1 MPGTIKGPA
10 GRQRPSYRWG
20 GRLLATLL
28 LSFLVMGGVANA
40 AQPMNE
46 HCPVTPEEPA
56 ESHLTL
62 DFEGR
67 TIGFCCRDC
76 IRKFRDNPEAYRA
89 NLPPVSAVASP
100 TPSVDHAHAHSPN
113 SSSGVIDRGLR
124 FAGNLHVLA
133 VHFPIALILLAIL
146 LEGIGWKWNAR
157 QLFFSA
163 RLNFNFGVAG
173 AVVAATL
180 GWVAAANS
188 HYTGDAAT
196 ILEWH
201 RWLGLAVS
209 LLSLIGIMSLL
220 AEKRGKPM
228 GTISYRLI
236 LALLTIIIPVTAH
249 LGGTLIYG
257 PSHLIP

>member
-1 MPGTIKGPA
+1 MPGTIKSPA
-10 GRQRPSYRWG
+10 CGQRPSHCWG
-20 GRLLATLL
+20 GRLFATLL
-28 LSFLVMGGVANA
+28 LSFLVIGGVANA
-40 AQPMNE
+40 APPINAQ
-46 HCPVTPEEPA
+46 CPVTPEEPA

-76 IRKFRDNPEAYRA
+76 MRKFRDNPEAYRA

-100 TPSVDHAHAHSPN
+100 IPSAENAHAHSPS

-124 FAGNLHVLA
+124 FTGNLHVLA

-146 LEGIGWKWNAR
+146 LEGIGWKWNAQ
-157 QLFFSA
+157 QLLFTA
-163 RLNFNFGVAG
+163 RLNFTFGAAG
-173 AVVAATL
+173 AVIAATL

-201 RWLGLAVS
+201 RWLGLTIA
-209 LLSLIGIMSLL
+209 LLALIGVMSLL
-220 AEKRGKPM
+220 AEKSGRPT
-228 GTISYRLI
+228 GTIGYRLI
-236 LALLTIIIPVTAH
+236 LLLLAILIPVAAH

-257 PSHLIP
+257 PNHLIP